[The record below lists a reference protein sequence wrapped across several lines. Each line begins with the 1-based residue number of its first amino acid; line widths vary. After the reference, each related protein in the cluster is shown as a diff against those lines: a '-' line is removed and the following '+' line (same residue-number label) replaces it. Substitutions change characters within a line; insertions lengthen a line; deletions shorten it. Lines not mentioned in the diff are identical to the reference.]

1 MKTQR
6 PIRNARLQGGAC
18 GPAPRRRAA
27 DAGFAMRQAVI
38 CALVLSA
45 AMPATAQQRKTVAG
59 TVSII
64 AGVGLVIEAY
74 DSVATCTERYQPTTP
89 RDQLGWGE
97 GGVHQCVRVHSNPD
111 GSASFDIV
119 DATYETGIR
128 RPGLAWAGLGAI
140 SLGVVALL
148 LPDHRAT
155 RDLDVQVS
163 PERVAVRRKFGW

>member
-1 MKTQR
+1 
-6 PIRNARLQGGAC
+6 
-18 GPAPRRRAA
+18 
-27 DAGFAMRQAVI
+27 MRQVVI

-74 DSVATCTERYQPTTP
+74 DSVATCPERHQPTTP
-89 RDQLGWGE
+89 RDQSGWGQ
-97 GGVHQCVRVHSNPD
+97 GGVHQCVRVHSNPY
-111 GSASFDIV
+111 GSAGFDIV

-140 SLGVVALL
+140 SLGVAALL